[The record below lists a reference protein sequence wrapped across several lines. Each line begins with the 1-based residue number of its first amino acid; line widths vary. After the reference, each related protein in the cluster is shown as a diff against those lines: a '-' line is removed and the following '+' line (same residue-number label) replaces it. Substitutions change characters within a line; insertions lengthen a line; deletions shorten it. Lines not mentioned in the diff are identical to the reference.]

1 MSNQQEQ
8 LAELKEIR
16 NLMERSSRFLS
27 LSGLAGLVI
36 GTFAIIGILL
46 AYNYLDISF
55 TDTGY
60 YHLLTEE
67 GGQLHLKNLSFLFAD
82 MALVLALSLLAGS
95 MLAIRKA
102 KKLGLPIWD
111 ITARRLLINM
121 GIPLFAGGIY
131 CLILVYHGQMVQLA
145 PATLIFYGLALL
157 NASKYTIDD
166 IRYLGI
172 LEVITGL
179 VAAIFIDYGLLLWAF
194 GFGLLHII
202 YGIVIYIKYEK

>member
-36 GTFAIIGILL
+36 GSFAIIGILL
-46 AYNYLDISF
+46 AYAYLDLPL
-55 TDTGY
+55 TATGY

-67 GGQLHLKNLSFLFAD
+67 GGQLHLKNLGFLFAD
-82 MALVLALSLLAGS
+82 MALVLALSLLSGS

-102 KKLGLPIWD
+102 KKLGLPIWY
-111 ITARRLLINM
+111 ITTRRLLINM
-121 GIPLFAGGIY
+121 GIPLLAGGIY
-131 CLILVYHGQMVQLA
+131 CMILVYHGQMAQLA

-172 LEVITGL
+172 LEVIAGL
-179 VAAIFIDYGLLLWAF
+179 VAAIFIDYGLLFWAF

-202 YGIVIYIKYEK
+202 YGIVIYFKYEK

>member
-46 AYNYLDISF
+46 AYNYLDIPL
-55 TDTGY
+55 TATGY
-60 YHLLTEE
+60 YHLLMKE
-67 GGQLHLKNLSFLFAD
+67 GGQLHLENLSFLFAD

-121 GIPLFAGGIY
+121 GIPLLAGGIY
-131 CLILVYHGQMVQLA
+131 CMILVYHGQLAQLA

-194 GFGLLHII
+194 GFGFLHII